1 MNYVYFIYYLFH
13 VAGNTLILEI
23 DIVRDASLVIDDAV
37 ISVKLVPLPLNEVAF
52 TVPTTSNGYAGFVVP
67 IPTLPAL

>member
-1 MNYVYFIYYLFH
+1 MNYVHFIYYLFH

-37 ISVKLVPLPLNEVAF
+37 TSVKLVPLPLNEVAF

-67 IPTLPAL
+67 IPTLPLL